1 LVRADG
7 IVVSAVRTV
16 VVTADD
22 DDIRLDRWF
31 KKHFPDIGHGYLQKL
46 LRTGQVRLD
55 GGRAKAGERVK
66 KGQTVGV
73 PPMPSSEGAMAE
85 RKPKTPTADPKITAE
100 LQRRVLYRDSDVLV
114 IDKPAG
120 LAVQGGTGQAKHLD
134 GYLDALR
141 FDADERP
148 RLVHR
153 LDKDTSGVL
162 VLARSAAAA
171 RWLTEAFRQR
181 DTRKLYWAVVV
192 GVPKLEKGI
201 IDAPLDKRHA
211 GAGERMELVD
221 PGEGLAATTVYRTLA
236 RASRLASWLA
246 MEPLTGRTHQLR
258 VHAADALSTPVLGD
272 GKYGGALAFLDAS
285 DLSKK
290 LHLHARAIRI
300 PLRTGRTIEALA
312 PLPDHMKATF
322 SFFGFEENQDASEFL
337 EP

>member
-1 LVRADG
+1 M
-7 IVVSAVRTV
+7 SAVRTV

-31 KKHFPDIGHGYLQKL
+31 KKHFPDIGHGHLQKL

-66 KGQTVGV
+66 KGQAVRV
-73 PPMPSSEGAMAE
+73 PPMPKGAGATEE
-85 RKPKTPTADPKITAE
+85 RKSKAPSVDPKITAD
-100 LQRRVLYRDSDVLV
+100 LQGRVLYRDSDVLV
-114 IDKPAG
+114 MDKPAG

-162 VLARSAAAA
+162 VLARNATAA

-221 PGEGLAATTVYRTLA
+221 PGEGQAATTVYRTLA

-258 VHAADALSTPVLGD
+258 VHAADALNTPVLGD
-272 GKYGGALAFLDAS
+272 GKYGGASAFLDAS

-290 LHLHARAIRI
+290 LHLHARSIRI
-300 PLRTGRTIEALA
+300 PLRTGRAIEAFA
-312 PLPDHMKATF
+312 PLPPHMKTTF
-322 SFFGFEENQDASEFL
+322 SFFGFEENQDASKFL